1 MTPSSASTT
10 STATTTPASLSNKDS
25 LTFGDI
31 ENLDLDKLSDEII
44 QTVADMVMDVYL
56 ALGGTSKAAKSYA
69 MASKVKEKISLLL
82 P

>member
-1 MTPSSASTT
+1 MGVASM
-10 STATTTPASLSNKDS
+10 LSNKDS

-31 ENLDLDKLSDEII
+31 ENLDLDELSDEII

>member
-1 MTPSSASTT
+1 
-10 STATTTPASLSNKDS
+10 
-25 LTFGDI
+25 
-31 ENLDLDKLSDEII
+31 
-44 QTVADMVMDVYL
+44 MVMDVYL